1 MEYHDNSDEGQISI
15 SNNYVFAP
23 NGTSKPVWA
32 AVEMEI
38 LEGQLLTEIQRCF
51 YR

>member
-1 MEYHDNSDEGQISI
+1 MEYHDNSDEGQVSI

-23 NGTSKPVWA
+23 NGTAKPVSA
-32 AVEMEI
+32 AVKMEI
-38 LEGQLLTEIQRCF
+38 LEGQLLTEIRRCF